1 MTADRREAT
10 SAQLPAVGDQSG
22 MARRGVPPAVV
33 VIGASGFVGRNLVE
47 ALAGTVKHLI
57 GVTGSALDVPGCTV
71 TVTLDTIDGL
81 PSLPDGTVVVHLAAH
96 RYDASRTTLVQSDI
110 LAGNAD
116 ITSRVF
122 RFCAARGIRELRLA
136 SSVAVYGQVDG
147 PMDDAVP
154 VDLATPPHPHEA
166 FYAWSKRW
174 AEIHAD
180 LYRDRYGLHAVT
192 MRLANPYGPHDS
204 IVEARAHVAPAF
216 VMRALNADPTF
227 VIRGDATVTRDFT
240 YVGDVVDVI
249 LRTLEWRGVHG
260 AWNVCTGTNLTL
272 ADLAREAM
280 HAAGREKPIVADA
293 PGAFGPAHRVATSAR
308 IVEAT
313 GVRFR
318 SLAEGMVPTMGWYR
332 HVLGR

>member
-1 MTADRREAT
+1 MT
-10 SAQLPAVGDQSG
+10 L
-22 MARRGVPPAVV
+22 
-33 VIGASGFVGRNLVE
+33 
-47 ALAGTVKHLI
+47 
-57 GVTGSALDVPGCTV
+57 
-71 TVTLDTIDGL
+71 
-81 PSLPDGTVVVHLAAH
+81 
-96 RYDASRTTLVQSDI
+96 
-110 LAGNAD
+110 
-116 ITSRVF
+116 
-122 RFCAARGIRELRLA
+122 
-136 SSVAVYGQVDG
+136 
-147 PMDDAVP
+147 
-154 VDLATPPHPHEA
+154 
-166 FYAWSKRW
+166 
-174 AEIHAD
+174 
-180 LYRDRYGLHAVT
+180 
-192 MRLANPYGPHDS
+192 RLANPYGPHDS

-249 LRTLEWRGVHG
+249 VRTLEWREVHG

-280 HAAGREKPIVADA
+280 RAAGREKPIVADA

-308 IVEAT
+308 IVKAM